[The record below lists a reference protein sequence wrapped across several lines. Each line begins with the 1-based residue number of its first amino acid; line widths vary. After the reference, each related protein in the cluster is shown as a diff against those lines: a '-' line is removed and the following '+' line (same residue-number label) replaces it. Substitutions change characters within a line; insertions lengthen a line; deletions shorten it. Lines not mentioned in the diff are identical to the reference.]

1 MLVYSH
7 SPVQSIWN
15 FLLKPKLIFLNFNW
29 DNSIETQQWHEN
41 SATSSSISNV
51 HMCSVYLLCAID
63 IKYLSICQC
72 LNWRMHLWGIFKGNL
87 FTEECMRHG
96 ARDCS
101 NEASYCCDHAIPHSC
116 LQPQLSWICWWSS
129 NHNINTNSTICRC
142 ISTWQFIVSNSFH
155 IVPLLHVSLI
165 VLMIIDLNSNW
176 WLNIDETLFTLKELK
191 LHASRLGK
199 WTLLSGPCLTPLMC
213 VWDILSSVCK
223 VSVINSGLTKTWD

>member
-72 LNWRMHLWGIFKGNL
+72 LNWRMHLWGIFKGNYL
-87 FTEECMRHG
+87 LRS
-96 ARDCS
+96 A
-101 NEASYCCDHAIPHSC
+101 CDMVLETVQMKHLIVVIMQSHIPV
-116 LQPQLSWICWWSS
+116 SS
-129 NHNINTNSTICRC
+129 HNYHEYVGDPPTT
-142 ISTWQFIVSNSFH
+142 ISTPTQPSADASPPDN
-155 IVPLLHVSLI
+155 LLFLI
-165 VLMIIDLNSNW
+165 VF
-176 WLNIDETLFTLKELK
+176 TLFHCCMFL
-191 LHASRLGK
+191 
-199 WTLLSGPCLTPLMC
+199 W
-213 VWDILSSVCK
+213 LSSWLL
-223 VSVINSGLTKTWD
+223 IWIPTDD